1 MGWLDEAKDQLQR
14 ALGTKRVIRKRQDG
28 EEANLLLKDPNIY
41 LDKLNNIVSKIY
53 KGQEPYD
60 YFLKFQ
66 SARVSQLSRASQ
78 LENDDTSYFDL
89 EQFQKKSRIL
99 EEDYVNLIKRIYSG
113 NNIHSTFP
121 AQFYKIL
128 VRGDSIDYDVFIYAG
143 AYSLSED
150 GYDIYI
156 PVIFLLDSTLFSFV
170 YQFYDKPSEILYGS
184 NYVGNSLDL
193 YTIQKAEMDVKLN
206 NKIQKEIVLIHT
218 EINPVNLK
226 KSIRRMEVLNTGKS
240 KTSIIPEEESKN
252 YFIKAY
258 RILRMASFLDY
269 TRQEHLY
276 SLLDLVEQ
284 TILPGHKKSLLDK
297 IPLLD
302 DI

>member
-14 ALGTKRVIRKRQDG
+14 ALGTKKVIRKRQDG
-28 EEANLLLKDPNIY
+28 EEANLLLKDPTIY
-41 LDKLNNIVSKIY
+41 LDKLNNIISKIY

-66 SARVSQLSRASQ
+66 SARISQLSRASQ

-99 EEDYVNLIKRIYSG
+99 EDDYVNLIKKIYSG
-113 NNIHSTFP
+113 KNIHSTFP
-121 AQFYKIL
+121 IQFYKIL
-128 VRGDSIDYDVFIYAG
+128 VRGDSIDNDVFIYTG

-156 PVIFLLDSTLFSFV
+156 PVIFLLDGTLFSFV

-184 NYVGNSLDL
+184 NYIGNSLDL
-193 YTIQKAEMDVKLN
+193 YTVQKSEMDVKSS

-218 EINPVNLK
+218 EINPVKLK
-226 KSIRRMEVLNTGKS
+226 KSIRRMEVLNSGKS
-240 KTSIIPEEESKN
+240 KTSIVPEEESKN

-302 DI
+302 EI